1 MSTMGRPHLE
11 DMIAFPRLPT
21 KEPKKKTCTLSCIA
35 RYSCICLGKSIISNF
50 GCLFHDPCTGT
61 LLCGGICGRL
71 KVYEVAVWQ
80 CFATPLK
87 KGYKKNSHTT
97 GAKKKLILSRLNHK
111 SFTPDAHCIF
121 TPETC
126 TSCTRKHLI
135 TSLTFYIN
143 LYNNCI
149 KNLCDSFCNLNQ
161 YEEPL

>member
-1 MSTMGRPHLE
+1 MGRPHLE

-61 LLCGGICGRL
+61 LLCGYTLRFTTGSKNFRICGRL

-97 GAKKKLILSRLNHK
+97 GAKKKQKTYPVALASQILH
-111 SFTPDAHCIF
+111 
-121 TPETC
+121 
-126 TSCTRKHLI
+126 TRCPLH
-135 TSLTFYIN
+135 FYTRN
-143 LYNNCI
+143 LYILYTKRSNHVT
-149 KNLCDSFCNLNQ
+149 NLFYQ
-161 YEEPL
+161 FVQ